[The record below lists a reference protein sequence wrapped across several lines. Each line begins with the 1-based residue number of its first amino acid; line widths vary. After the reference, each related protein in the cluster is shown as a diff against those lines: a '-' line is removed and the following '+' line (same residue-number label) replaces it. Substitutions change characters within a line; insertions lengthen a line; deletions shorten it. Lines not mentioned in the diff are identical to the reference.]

1 MISPTRI
8 AKLLLERVTENEGPH
23 HRGTRS
29 SLREEE
35 IINSLLTMIDNIS
48 NCTSY
53 QIESNATLD
62 YDDEEE
68 SGDFEEEDADSADES
83 VDPSFDESA
92 EAENMTIKANFSL
105 DYMKKVIEYYD
116 ARDSQGRRKH
126 TWKSTQHRFK
136 SVPHR
141 QYITRFRHYIEQ
153 HGTKREK
160 LQIIDDFV
168 YDMFEE
174 ARDNVLPVH
183 DRDLKRW
190 ALQKAAEDSSLIFEA
205 SEYWLRVFK
214 HRHRICSRK
223 ITKLVTRHH
232 AEDTDAIIESADSFV
247 RDAKRQMQNYTH
259 EEILN
264 TDQIGLELELYSSRT
279 LSYEGEKVTMTRV
292 RSKNATTHSYTV
304 QPMISAAG
312 KLVGPVFLCLKEPKG
327 KMSESKLIYHLS
339 HM

>member
-1 MISPTRI
+1 MISLTRI
-8 AKLLLERVTENEGPH
+8 AKLLVDRVTENETPH
-23 HRGTRS
+23 RPGTRS
-29 SLREEE
+29 SSCEEE
-35 IINSLLTMIDNIS
+35 IINSLLKMLNNVC

-53 QIESNATLD
+53 EIESDVTLD

-68 SGDFEEEDADSADES
+68 FGGFEDEDTDSTDES

-92 EAENMTIKANFSL
+92 KDGNMTNKTNFSL
-105 DYMKKVIEYYD
+105 DYMKKVIDYYD
-116 ARDSQGRRKH
+116 ARDSKGQRKH

-136 SVPHR
+136 SVSHR

-160 LQIIDDFV
+160 LEVVDDFV

-190 ALQKAAEDSSLIFEA
+190 ALQKAAEDSSLISEA
-205 SEYWLRVFK
+205 SEHWLRVFK
-214 HRHRICSRK
+214 HHHRICSRK
-223 ITKLVTRHH
+223 VTKLVTRHH

-247 RDAKRQMQNYTH
+247 RDAKLQMLNYAH

-264 TDQIGLELELYSSRT
+264 TDQVGLQLEIHSGRT
-279 LSYEGEKVTMTRV
+279 LSYEGEKVTMVRV
-292 RSKNATTHSYTV
+292 SSKNATTHSYMI

-312 KLVGPVFLCLKEPKG
+312 KLVGLL
-327 KMSESKLIYHLS
+327 LS
-339 HM
+339 LFEEA